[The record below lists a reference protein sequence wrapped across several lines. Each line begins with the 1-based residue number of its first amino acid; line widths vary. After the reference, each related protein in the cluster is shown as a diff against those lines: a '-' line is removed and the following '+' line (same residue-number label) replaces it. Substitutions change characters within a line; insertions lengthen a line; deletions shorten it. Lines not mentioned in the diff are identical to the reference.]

1 MNDDNEPAARSL
13 PSLRALGGARAS
25 SEVVHGWRRFTE
37 LPQPARE
44 GIWEVLAPL
53 LTNPADPANPE
64 RFRQFCR
71 RNGIDTA
78 SSAPALEALN
88 RLLGCASAVDLP
100 EEDFVADLE
109 TLSGGA
115 RDPAIAAIV
124 AEYPRAKNA
133 LRTAA
138 LRASIA
144 DHGKL
149 LTRIDWRVDDVSSS
163 NHGLE
168 FKAPVMLL
176 TFHVREGQREERITL
191 QLLPDTMRE
200 LQDVCGRFVV

>member
-1 MNDDNEPAARSL
+1 MKEEHAADGQLPA
-13 PSLRALGGARAS
+13 LRALGGARVSTDVAT
-25 SEVVHGWRRFTE
+25 GWHAFIA
-37 LPQPARE
+37 LPQPAKDD
-44 GIWEVLAPL
+44 IWNVLAPL
-53 LTNPADPANPE
+53 LRNPADPQNPE
-64 RFRQFCR
+64 RFQQFCKLH
-71 RNGIDTA
+71 GIEAAAT
-78 SSAPALEALN
+78 APALEALN
-88 RLLGCASAVDLP
+88 RLLSYASAVDLP
-100 EEDFVADLE
+100 EEDFAADLE
-109 TLSGGA
+109 TLSGGTH
-115 RDPAIAAIV
+115 DPAIASV
-124 AEYPRAKNA
+124 LAEYAGAKAA

-176 TFHVREGQREERITL
+176 TFHFREGQREERITL

-200 LQDVCGRFVV
+200 LQDVCSRFVV